1 MKFYL
6 CYIIKMHFS
15 SLLWIFSFFFLATHS
30 SAQVDQNK
38 SFIPYTE
45 GWFYIPGID
54 PALDECLVIE
64 LEQGD
69 VLIELFAESAPL
81 HVQRIKE
88 LAAKGSYDGVVFHRV
103 IDGFMAQTGDVQY
116 GNSATFNAGLV
127 GTGSSDLEDLPSEF
141 NTRSHL
147 RGICSMA
154 RSSLPDSANSQ
165 FFICLADS
173 TYLDQQYTVWG
184 NVISGMEYVDQI
196 KKGEGGN
203 NGAVVD
209 PDLMKKVY
217 VRKLDQDRISGWMYT
232 NKGVYPYFYDGY
244 RSRWLYYD
252 HSIGTPRFYD
262 FDQKKW
268 LTF

>member
-1 MKFYL
+1 
-6 CYIIKMHFS
+6 MHI
-15 SLLWIFSFFFLATHS
+15 SLLTWIFCFFLLTSHT

-54 PALDECLVIE
+54 QSLEECLVIE

-69 VLIELFAESAPL
+69 VLIELYPESAPL
-81 HVQRIKE
+81 HVKRIKE
-88 LAAKGSYDGVVFHRV
+88 LATKGSYDGVVFHRV

-116 GNSATFNAGLV
+116 GKSNSFNAGLV

-141 NTRSHL
+141 NARRHL

-154 RSSLPDSANSQ
+154 RSSLPNSANSQ

-173 TYLDQQYTVWG
+173 TFLDQQYTVWG

-196 KKGEGGN
+196 KKGEGEN
-203 NGAVVD
+203 NGAVDD
-209 PDLMKKVY
+209 PDSMKKVY

-232 NKGVYPYFYDGY
+232 KKGVYPYFFDGY
-244 RSRWLYYD
+244 RSRWLYHD
-252 HSIGTPRFYD
+252 NSTGIPRFYD

-268 LTF
+268 LTY